1 MKFKRKLETRAVID
15 LVPMI
20 DVVFQLILFF
30 LVSTTFAV
38 LPGIGLELPG
48 STTAEGTRT
57 NGVTITVS
65 RAGEVYVNNAEVPPD
80 GLDAALEALAVDV
93 PRETVP
99 VSLEADD
106 EATNGM
112 IVRVLDSLRRT
123 GFTGVN
129 LRTTTAP
136 RAEPGGGGT

>member
-30 LVSTTFAV
+30 LVSTTFAA
-38 LPGIGLELPG
+38 LPGITLDLPQS
-48 STTAEGTRT
+48 STAQGTRT
-57 NGVTITVS
+57 NGITISVD
-65 RAGEVYVNNAEVPPD
+65 AGGTIYLNSELVGEE
-80 GLDAALEALAVDV
+80 GLDAALEMLSVDL
-93 PRETVP
+93 PRDAVP
-99 VSLEADD
+99 VSLESDA
-106 EATNGM
+106 AVPNGI

-129 LRTTTAP
+129 MRT
-136 RAEPGGGGT
+136 RE

>member
-30 LVSTTFAV
+30 LVSTTFAA
-38 LPGIGLELPG
+38 LPGITLDLPQS
-48 STTAEGTRT
+48 STAQGTLT
-57 NGVTITVS
+57 NGITISVD
-65 RAGEVYVNNAEVPPD
+65 AGGAVYLNSELVGEE
-80 GLDAALEALAVDV
+80 GLDVALEKLSVDL
-93 PRETVP
+93 PRDAVP
-99 VSLEADD
+99 VSLESDA
-106 EATNGM
+106 AVPNGI

-129 LRTTTAP
+129 LRT
-136 RAEPGGGGT
+136 RE

>member
-30 LVSTTFAV
+30 LVSTTFAL
-38 LPGIGLELPG
+38 LPGINLDLPG
-48 STTAEGTRT
+48 STTATGTRT
-57 NGVTITVS
+57 NGVTITVAADG
-65 RAGEVYVNNAEVPPD
+65 RVFVNADEVELD
-80 GLDAALEALAVDV
+80 SLDAALEAIGNTV

-99 VSLEADD
+99 VSLEADGMVPN
-106 EATNGM
+106 AT

-123 GFTGVN
+123 GYTGVN
-129 LRTTTAP
+129 LRT
-136 RAEPGGGGT
+136 RERSVHGGT